1 LLLPQPQL
9 KKQNQKLKLLLLKLK
24 KKKLNKLLNI
34 QYQSP
39 SGYSEGLFLLYVNLP
54 LGGVPTA
61 NMPGAII
68 TEIITWIL
76 DAFLLTNHIHSSTN
90 QQKKLPLPKS
100 THTMQNL
107 TLLDGQKFQITIQRL
122 CRQLIE
128 NHNDFSGSVLIGIQP
143 RGIYLAKRVAEELR
157 KILPHNN
164 IEQGDLDITF
174 YRDDFRR
181 QGSPLVPN
189 QTKIDFIIEGKKV
202 IMMDDVLWTGR
213 TIRAAMDAMQAFG
226 RPEKVE
232 LLALV
237 DRRYS
242 RHIPVSA
249 DYVGIEVD
257 SIASQK
263 VVVSWKETD
272 GEDRIVLVSEA
283 K

>member
-1 LLLPQPQL
+1 
-9 KKQNQKLKLLLLKLK
+9 
-24 KKKLNKLLNI
+24 
-34 QYQSP
+34 
-39 SGYSEGLFLLYVNLP
+39 
-54 LGGVPTA
+54 
-61 NMPGAII
+61 
-68 TEIITWIL
+68 
-76 DAFLLTNHIHSSTN
+76 
-90 QQKKLPLPKS
+90 
-100 THTMQNL
+100 MQNL
-107 TLLDGQKFQITIQRL
+107 TLLEGQKFQITIQRL

-157 KILPHNN
+157 KILPASK
-164 IEQGDLDITF
+164 IQQGDLDITF

-181 QGSPLVPN
+181 REQLVPN
-189 QTKIDFIIEGKKV
+189 RTKIDFIIEGKKV
-202 IMMDDVLWTGR
+202 VMMDDVLWTGR
-213 TIRAAMDAMQAFG
+213 TIRAAMDAMLAFG
-226 RPEKVE
+226 RPEKIE

-242 RHIPVSA
+242 RHIPVAA

-272 GEDRIVLVSEA
+272 GADKIVLLSDA